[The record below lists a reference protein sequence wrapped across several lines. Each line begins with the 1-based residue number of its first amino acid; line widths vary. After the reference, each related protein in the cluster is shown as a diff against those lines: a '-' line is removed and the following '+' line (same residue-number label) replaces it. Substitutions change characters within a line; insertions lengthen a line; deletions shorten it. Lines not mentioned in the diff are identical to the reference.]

1 MDKNYLIDKHYLTVL
16 VELDLYPKLKILLEG
31 KNIDNIKKI
40 RGKVI
45 QDFIKKLPEK
55 YRKLENYEQIIEG
68 TIYRLEQKDKELEGE
83 ER

>member
-16 VELDLYPKLKILLEG
+16 VELDLYPKLRILSEASG
-31 KNIDNIKKI
+31 IDNIKKI

-45 QDFIKKLPEK
+45 QDFIKGLPEE

>member
-16 VELDLYPKLKILLEG
+16 VELDLYPKLRILSEG
-31 KNIDNIKKI
+31 TGIDNIKKI

-45 QDFIKKLPEK
+45 QDFIKGLPEE

-83 ER
+83 EG